1 MPVHREDKSKDLLIN
16 LEFKNGHP
24 LVLISM
30 RADGITP
37 EMIDWYQRDIYTHC
51 TKVDKA
57 VIMKVLESESD
68 GTPICHQRIITPA
81 IVSNRSIINAI
92 YEERRSDGSVLF
104 MTSSTGNEEL

>member
-24 LVLISM
+24 LVLITM

-57 VIMKVLESESD
+57 VIM
-68 GTPICHQRIITPA
+68 
-81 IVSNRSIINAI
+81 
-92 YEERRSDGSVLF
+92 
-104 MTSSTGNEEL
+104 